1 MNPVTRMKEAADFY
15 SELESSLAGST
26 EAQRKAWATL
36 LVEQNGDLKQLSG
49 LLRCDRKTATR
60 FLWMLSGVGIMNPG
74 KLYEALPFLLEY
86 VEAINP
92 AYLTSF
98 ANYWLIAGV
107 PPQNEGKA
115 IDLSF
120 EWLISAET
128 NVTIKSRAAFV
139 LLKLTRKYPELKNEL
154 RFCLED
160 QMDKYSKDFKKRAVK
175 NLKDLEE

>member
-1 MNPVTRMKEAADFY
+1 MSSSFSMSNFY
-15 SELESSLAGST
+15 RNLESGLPGST
-26 EAQRKAWATL
+26 EAQRQNWARTI
-36 LVEQNGDLKQLSG
+36 VEHDLDLKQLSG
-49 LLRCDRKTATR
+49 LLHGEKKTATR
-60 FLWMLSGVGIMNPG
+60 FLWMLSGIGIINPG
-74 KLYEALPFLLEY
+74 KLHEALPFLLEY

-120 EWLISAET
+120 EWLMSAEI

-139 LLKLTRKYPELKNEL
+139 LFKLTRKYPELKNEL
-154 RFCLED
+154 RLCLED
-160 QMDKYSKDFKKRAVK
+160 QRDKYSKDFKKRAVK
-175 NLKDLEE
+175 ILKDLEE